1 LNVDCCHLVPLSQVA
16 KASKYGLP
24 VKTPT
29 GEVVFQATRKQQLTA
44 AKVHV
49 EGIQV
54 EDTLQSEKAQ
64 KAAEKE
70 AAAAE
75 AAERRAAAAAEK
87 QAAAKA
93 AAAAEAAAKKG
104 EAICAV
110 VPCVLLQWRRAAVGS
125 GHLLIPQWQ
134 NSPGCRIWSAS
145 WITVC
150 TSQPVAS
157 AKSSSTVKK

>member
-1 LNVDCCHLVPLSQVA
+1 LLSAAVLHPTLQVT

-29 GEVVFQATRKQQLTA
+29 GEVVFQPTRKQQLTA

-104 EAICAV
+104 EAC
-110 VPCVLLQWRRAAVGS
+110 
-125 GHLLIPQWQ
+125 
-134 NSPGCRIWSAS
+134 
-145 WITVC
+145 VC
-150 TSQPVAS
+150 TDAGGV
-157 AKSSSTVKK
+157 

>member
-1 LNVDCCHLVPLSQVA
+1 MLLDISWFCAPPQVS

-24 VKTPT
+24 VKTAA
-29 GEVVFQATRKQQLTA
+29 GEVLFQPSRKQQLIA
-44 AKVHV
+44 AKVQV

-75 AAERRAAAAAEK
+75 AAERRAAAAAER

-93 AAAAEAAAKKG
+93 AAAAEVAAKKG
-104 EAICAV
+104 EV
-110 VPCVLLQWRRAAVGS
+110 RLLQICCSHCLGMQLSYRRHVR
-125 GHLLIPQWQ
+125 LRVLCQQ
-134 NSPGCRIWSAS
+134 KQC
-145 WITVC
+145 C
-150 TSQPVAS
+150 Y
-157 AKSSSTVKK
+157 VKTEC

>member
-1 LNVDCCHLVPLSQVA
+1 LSTVINGYFLCRAHASTCCIALQVT

-24 VKTPT
+24 VKTAA
-29 GEVVFQATRKQQLTA
+29 GEIVFQPTRKQQLTA
-44 AKVHV
+44 AKVQV

-104 EAICAV
+104 EVCCLVLQACYDAAICK
-110 VPCVLLQWRRAAVGS
+110 AVGIIQL
-125 GHLLIPQWQ
+125 H
-134 NSPGCRIWSAS
+134 RAD
-145 WITVC
+145 
-150 TSQPVAS
+150 SQ
-157 AKSSSTVKK
+157 STHC